1 MSTLDV
7 VDKQKTE
14 SSPSRT
20 NICSETFLGEGNIPI
35 DLFITPE
42 VPKQLL
48 SLIKD
53 LVSEIALQKDELFLR
68 KGFLRSEIS
77 CRYRWD

>member
-35 DLFITPE
+35 KELG
-42 VPKQLL
+42 
-48 SLIKD
+48 
-53 LVSEIALQKDELFLR
+53 SERALQKDELFLR

>member
-35 DLFITPE
+35 DLLITPE

-48 SLIKD
+48 SLIKE
-53 LVSEIALQKDELFLR
+53 LGSERALQKDELGLR
-68 KGFLRSEIS
+68 KGFLRAEIS

>member
-20 NICSETFLGEGNIPI
+20 NICSETFLGGNIPI
-35 DLFITPE
+35 DLLITPE

-48 SLIKD
+48 SLIKE
-53 LVSEIALQKDELFLR
+53 LGSERALQKDELFLR

>member
-35 DLFITPE
+35 DLLITPE

-48 SLIKD
+48 IGKRESTAKRRI
-53 LVSEIALQKDELFLR
+53 IFT
-68 KGFLRSEIS
+68 
-77 CRYRWD
+77 